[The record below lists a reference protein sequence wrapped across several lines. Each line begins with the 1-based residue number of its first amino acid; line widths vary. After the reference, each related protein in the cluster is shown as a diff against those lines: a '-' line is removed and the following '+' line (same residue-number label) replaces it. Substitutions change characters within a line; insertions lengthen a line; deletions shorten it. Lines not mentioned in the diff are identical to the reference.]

1 MTLAITFVV
10 AFIVGYIAGWG
21 RRADRRETLQRAV
34 PPMVEDQA
42 TKLRQ
47 MVDDAPYVSSGR
59 AITGITTWANALCML
74 FDN

>member
-1 MTLAITFVV
+1 MTLALTFVV

-47 MVDDAPYVSSGR
+47 MVDDAP
-59 AITGITTWANALCML
+59 LCQFGQGDYRHNYMG
-74 FDN
+74 